1 MSEIVINLWNPQN
14 VNLISALIIA
24 YLLGIVHGATPD
36 EHTWPITFSYSV
48 GTFSAKGGM
57 RTGLTFSLGF
67 TLQRAIL
74 SELAYLALASLFTTT
89 TAFGVTYIVVGLA
102 MTLAGIYVV
111 KVGKYFHWHFLE
123 GFLAEKAGIHKR
135 TSTEK
140 EHVGDKSPYLDEET
154 LKPVPT
160 NIAFIHGVIAGFG
173 FGAFA
178 LIVYFVLAPTM
189 PSAYFGW
196 VPGFLFGLGT
206 MTMQIIFGAI
216 FGSWLRSVKR
226 LTDKG
231 IAFVGK
237 YITRTVLTYGGLVFI
252 IAGTAIL
259 VWPQLLNFGITT
271 PIHVHNLHNLGIGF
285 FLVVITVAVLGYVGY
300 KLGVK
305 NAEKLGLVK
314 EENYSLKR

>member
-1 MSEIVINLWNPQN
+1 MTEIVINLWNPQN
-14 VNLISALIIA
+14 VNLISAIIIA

-48 GTFSAKGGM
+48 GTFSAKGGVK
-57 RTGLTFSLGF
+57 TGLIFSAGF

-74 SELAYLALASLFTTT
+74 SELAYFALASIFTTA
-89 TAFGVTYIVVGLA
+89 TAFGITYIIVGLA

-111 KVGKYFHWHFLE
+111 KFGKYFHWHAIE
-123 GFLAEKAGIHKR
+123 GFLAEKAGIHDKS
-135 TSTEK
+135 TTEK
-140 EHVGDKSPYLDEET
+140 EHVGEMSPYIDQET

-178 LIVYFVLAPTM
+178 LIVYFMLAPAM
-189 PSAYFGW
+189 PSAVFGW

-206 MTMQIIFGAI
+206 MTIQIIFGAF
-216 FGSWLRSVKR
+216 FGSWLKSVKR

-231 IAFVGK
+231 VAFVGK
-237 YITRTVLTYGGLVFI
+237 YITRTVLAYGGLVFT
-252 IAGTAIL
+252 IAGSAIL
-259 VWPQLLNFGITT
+259 VYPQLLNFGITT
-271 PIHVHNLHNLGIGF
+271 PIYVHNLHNLGIGF
-285 FLVVITVAVLGYVGY
+285 FLVIITVAVLGYVGY

-314 EENYSLKR
+314 PIAK